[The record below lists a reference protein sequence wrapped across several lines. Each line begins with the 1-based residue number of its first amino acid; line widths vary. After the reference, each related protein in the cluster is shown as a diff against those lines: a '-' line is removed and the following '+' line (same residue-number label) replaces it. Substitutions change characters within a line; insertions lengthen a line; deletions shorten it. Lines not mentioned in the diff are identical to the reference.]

1 MLIIAQGNNSM
12 VKSNIRQNIIKN
24 QVNEEERMIEEKK
37 RDKKKRKKNCIYRQ
51 TKNAMLKRV
60 YKESSIMYPNMRKEY
75 S

>member
-12 VKSNIRQNIIKN
+12 VKSNITQNIIKN

-37 RDKKKRKKNCIYRQ
+37 RDKKKRTKICIYSQ

-60 YKESSIMYPNMRKEY
+60 YKGSSIMYPNMRKEY